1 MAADRKI
8 RCQVTGKVYTFNPDY
23 FASKAEEY
31 GDTDNIKKYFI
42 TKKAKTFL
50 DRGYSIQEIRNI
62 LNITDSDLHPPDSQE
77 MTELIE
83 FHKVKSNIT
92 AKKVA
97 STLNFATHKSDP
109 EVLEFI
115 NNIRNYE

>member
-1 MAADRKI
+1 MAVDRKV
-8 RCQVTGKVYTFNPDY
+8 RCQITGKMYNFNPDY
-23 FASKAEEY
+23 FTSKVEEY
-31 GDTDNIKKYFI
+31 GDSDNIKKYFI

-62 LNITDSDLHPPDSQE
+62 LNVAGNDLYSPDSQE
-77 MTELIE
+77 VAELIE

-109 EVLEFI
+109 DVLEFI